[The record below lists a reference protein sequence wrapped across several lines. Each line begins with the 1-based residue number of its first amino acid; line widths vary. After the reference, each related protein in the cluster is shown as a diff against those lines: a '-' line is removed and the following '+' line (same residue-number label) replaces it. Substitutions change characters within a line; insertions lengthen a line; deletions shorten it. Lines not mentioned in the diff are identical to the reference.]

1 MSRHLSTRITL
12 TIGVFGVIAAVLV
25 AILTPVLIEDLIQ
38 KEALRSARD
47 NVKQLKILRGWYSTN
62 IVGPVTKLGFT
73 PHYAHKDDDRTI
85 PLPATMVH
93 EVSELYTVEGISL
106 DLYSDFPFPHR
117 AGRQLDPF
125 ARAAWNVLT
134 AEPEKVFSETIKQG
148 GREVMRVAIAD
159 TMLNASCVNCHNT
172 HPESPKKNW
181 KLGDVRG
188 VLEMKLDLTDDLAL
202 GRNFGLL
209 LAALLAAISVSGSCM
224 LYWVMRIS
232 LLNPMESLSM
242 AAQSCAEGVT
252 SVTIEGI
259 DRQDEIGGL
268 ARSLDVFRKQADE
281 VQRLSAERAQTAAHF
296 EELVDERTRELS
308 QARDSAEAATRA
320 KSDFL
325 AAMSHDIRTPM
336 NGVVGMI
343 DLLRETKLDDEQR
356 LMMGTV
362 RGSAFSLLQII
373 NDILDFSKIEAGR
386 LGLES
391 IPISICDTLEGVA
404 ATLAPNAYK
413 KNVRVAAHVDPNIPE
428 WVIGDQ
434 VRLRQ
439 ILFNL
444 GGDAVKFTHS
454 EPYKQGYIE
463 IRADRLDN
471 GDDDTVIVRY
481 SIIDNGIGI
490 AAEAQDGLFD
500 AFTQAESSTAR
511 IYGGTGLGLSICTRL
526 TELMGGEIAIESE
539 LGKGSTFSVKI
550 PHARSLRTETE
561 EKGTQLDGVR
571 VLLVSAVPHVR
582 QTLIDYLKFCHA
594 EVAVVEDIEDA
605 YATAVDAAREGRRFD
620 VVTIGINWT
629 AQNKVAVRDEFRG
642 DDMLKGTHF
651 VFLEPGRRRS
661 ARQSEDDT
669 IVLDAAPTR
678 RASFLAAIATSVG
691 RASPAIPQEEIYDE
705 QGAVVAMSGEEAE
718 RLGQLILV
726 AEDNVSQP
734 GGDPDAS

>member
-62 IVGPVTKLGFT
+62 IVGPVTKLGFI

-106 DLYSDFPFPHR
+106 DLYSEFPFPHR

-125 ARAAWNVLT
+125 ARAAWKVLT
-134 AEPEKVFSETIKQG
+134 AEPERVFSETTKQG

-202 GRNFGLL
+202 GRNFGWL
-209 LAALLAAISVSGSCM
+209 LAALLAAISVSGSGM
-224 LYWVMRIS
+224 LYWVMRKS

-252 SVTIEGI
+252 SVTIEGV

-308 QARDSAEAATRA
+308 EARDSAEAATRA

-386 LGLES
+386 LGLKS

-444 GGDAVKFTHS
+444 GGNAVKFIHS

-463 IRADRLDN
+463 IRVRNTGYDR
-471 GDDDTVIVRY
+471 
-481 SIIDNGIGI
+481 S
-490 AAEAQDGLFD
+490 
-500 AFTQAESSTAR
+500 
-511 IYGGTGLGLSICTRL
+511 
-526 TELMGGEIAIESE
+526 M
-539 LGKGSTFSVKI
+539 
-550 PHARSLRTETE
+550 
-561 EKGTQLDGVR
+561 
-571 VLLVSAVPHVR
+571 
-582 QTLIDYLKFCHA
+582 
-594 EVAVVEDIEDA
+594 
-605 YATAVDAAREGRRFD
+605 
-620 VVTIGINWT
+620 
-629 AQNKVAVRDEFRG
+629 
-642 DDMLKGTHF
+642 
-651 VFLEPGRRRS
+651 
-661 ARQSEDDT
+661 
-669 IVLDAAPTR
+669 
-678 RASFLAAIATSVG
+678 
-691 RASPAIPQEEIYDE
+691 
-705 QGAVVAMSGEEAE
+705 
-718 RLGQLILV
+718 
-726 AEDNVSQP
+726 
-734 GGDPDAS
+734 

>member
-1 MSRHLSTRITL
+1 
-12 TIGVFGVIAAVLV
+12 
-25 AILTPVLIEDLIQ
+25 
-38 KEALRSARD
+38 
-47 NVKQLKILRGWYSTN
+47 
-62 IVGPVTKLGFT
+62 
-73 PHYAHKDDDRTI
+73 
-85 PLPATMVH
+85 
-93 EVSELYTVEGISL
+93 
-106 DLYSDFPFPHR
+106 
-117 AGRQLDPF
+117 
-125 ARAAWNVLT
+125 
-134 AEPEKVFSETIKQG
+134 
-148 GREVMRVAIAD
+148 
-159 TMLNASCVNCHNT
+159 
-172 HPESPKKNW
+172 
-181 KLGDVRG
+181 
-188 VLEMKLDLTDDLAL
+188 
-202 GRNFGLL
+202 
-209 LAALLAAISVSGSCM
+209 
-224 LYWVMRIS
+224 
-232 LLNPMESLSM
+232 
-242 AAQSCAEGVT
+242 
-252 SVTIEGI
+252 
-259 DRQDEIGGL
+259 
-268 ARSLDVFRKQADE
+268 
-281 VQRLSAERAQTAAHF
+281 
-296 EELVDERTRELS
+296 
-308 QARDSAEAATRA
+308 
-320 KSDFL
+320 
-325 AAMSHDIRTPM
+325 M

-428 WVIGDQ
+428 WVIVDQ

-444 GGDAVKFTHS
+444 GGNAVKFTHS

-605 YATAVDAAREGRRFD
+605 YATAVDAASPDFS
-620 VVTIGINWT
+620 NPLMH
-629 AQNKVAVRDEFRG
+629 RG
-642 DDMLKGTHF
+642 GESRKM
-651 VFLEPGRRRS
+651 
-661 ARQSEDDT
+661 AIRQSLT
-669 IVLDAAPTR
+669 
-678 RASFLAAIATSVG
+678 
-691 RASPAIPQEEIYDE
+691 AIPERPRCKQS
-705 QGAVVAMSGEEAE
+705 VAQHCSNLNRLNGTRLWPGSMAESSHRMPEGCCWGGWIAASG
-718 RLGQLILV
+718 
-726 AEDNVSQP
+726 
-734 GGDPDAS
+734 